1 MAVREI
7 STRLTLT
14 GENSFNNALKAMN
27 RNMKL
32 LDAEMK
38 KASVTFG
45 EADQREELLSKQ
57 SDLLTDKLQ
66 QQKNIVAALEQE
78 LEQAAAAYGDNDQRV
93 DRLRISLSKAQTEE
107 AKINRELE
115 ETGRELREI
124 QSPLRRAG
132 NAIEDNLT
140 DQAREAR
147 AELDDMLEGIQ
158 NDLGSIKFSTG
169 FSAFKDFGEGIAD
182 IWSGLDGFVAGTRDY
197 RRQMAY
203 LAQNAEAAGEDF
215 ARVKQMAMEVAA
227 LTGDMDGAVEGLSNL
242 LAAGYKGEGLA
253 NMVNSLASAAIRFP
267 DTLKFENL
275 AEALQET
282 LATGA
287 GTGAFG
293 ELLERLGFQIEEVNK
308 ALENSKSKEGRMQD
322 IAGFLGITDL
332 ETYYKDFAEKNAA
345 LLEEA
350 LADQKWQDALAN
362 IGGQISG
369 FFTPLKSE
377 MADVINAWAG
387 TLAGEDGSTEKL
399 DKELGDVGAV
409 VNTWALG
416 VINNVTKATSEMTTK
431 VITDA
436 ENAMKRAAEI
446 LSGEKPPTESEV
458 EQATSD
464 LMGAAEF
471 LIGSHLTGTAGFQ
484 NWWWGTNNDGWL
496 KTSADFAQSAFQHL
510 RNGIQGKIGQY
521 EQPIG
526 PELPESMKQTMEEAG
541 GTAGTAA
548 GQSLADAIAAKQG
561 EVEAAVQSITDA
573 VNRII
578 DKVKPIEIKVK
589 DNTGAGGTGTGQAFG
604 GGNSGDPLEFNFNV
618 DGVSLGRVMAPYVS
632 REMGKA
638 ASLRVR
644 TGRG

>member
-93 DRLRISLSKAQTEE
+93 DRLRISLAKAQTEE

-124 QSPLRRAG
+124 QGPLRRAG

-147 AELDDMLEGIQ
+147 TELDDMLEGIQ

-203 LAQNAEAAGEDF
+203 LAQNAEAAGENF

-267 DTLKFENL
+267 ETLKFENL

-322 IAGFLGITDL
+322 IAGFLGVTDL

-350 LADQKWQDALAN
+350 LADQKWQDAMAKF
-362 IGGQISG
+362 GTTVSTYM
-369 FFTPLKSE
+369 TPLKSAA
-377 MADVINAWAG
+377 ADVIGAWAD
-387 TLAGEDGSTEKL
+387 TLNGVDGSQENLNKALGHFGDTLMQYWMDLQTSFEDWLFPEKARERQAYEDQYSAGEIPMPEITPYNGPIEPPKPKAPELSPAEKNRQDYL
-399 DKELGDVGAV
+399 AHLG
-409 VNTWALG
+409 
-416 VINNVTKATSEMTTK
+416 
-431 VITDA
+431 ITDD
-436 ENAMKRAAEI
+436 M
-446 LSGEKPPTESEV
+446 
-458 EQATSD
+458 AT
-464 LMGAAEF
+464 
-471 LIGSHLTGTAGFQ
+471 TAG
-484 NWWWGTNNDGWL
+484 D
-496 KTSADFAQSAFQHL
+496 
-510 RNGIQGKIGQY
+510 
-521 EQPIG
+521 
-526 PELPESMKQTMEEAG
+526 
-541 GTAGTAA
+541 AGTAA

-589 DNTGAGGTGTGQAFG
+589 DNTGTSGTGQAFG

>member
-14 GENSFNNALKAMN
+14 GENNFNNALKAMN

-38 KASVTFG
+38 KASMTFG

-57 SDLLTDKLQ
+57 SDLLTDKLE
-66 QQKNIVAALEQE
+66 QQKNIVATLEQG
-78 LEQAAAAYGDNDQRV
+78 LKKSAAAYGDNDQRV
-93 DRLRISLSKAQTEE
+93 DRLRIALEKAKTEE
-107 AKINRELE
+107 IKINRELN
-115 ETGRELREI
+115 ETGRELREL
-124 QSPLRRAG
+124 QGPLRRAG

-140 DQAREAR
+140 DQARDAR
-147 AELDDMLEGIQ
+147 EELDDMLKGMQ
-158 NDLGSIKFSTG
+158 DDLGSIAFSTG
-169 FSAFKDFGEGIAD
+169 FSAFKDFGQGIAD

-253 NMVNSLASAAIRFP
+253 NMVNALASAAIRFP

-322 IAGFLGITDL
+322 IAAFLGVTDL

-350 LADQKWQDALAN
+350 LADQKWQDAMAKFGTTVSTYMTPVKNEFSDVLLAWSDMLN
-362 IGGQISG
+362 GISG
-369 FFTPLKSE
+369 S
-377 MADVINAWAG
+377 
-387 TLAGEDGSTEKL
+387 GETAEKEI
-399 DKELGDVGAV
+399 KEFAQE
-409 VNTWALG
+409 
-416 VINNVTKATSEMTTK
+416 IMTQLNLIDERVYGK
-431 VITDA
+431 EPIDA
-436 ENAMKRAAEI
+436 ENAINNAVDSIYGMFGFSVDENGQLHNDAAEKNRQDYLAHLGI
-446 LSGEKPPTESEV
+446 TDDM
-458 EQATSD
+458 AT
-464 LMGAAEF
+464 
-471 LIGSHLTGTAGFQ
+471 TAG
-484 NWWWGTNNDGWL
+484 
-496 KTSADFAQSAFQHL
+496 
-510 RNGIQGKIGQY
+510 
-521 EQPIG
+521 E
-526 PELPESMKQTMEEAG
+526 
-541 GTAGTAA
+541 AGTAA

-578 DKVKPIEIKVK
+578 DSVKPIEIKVK
-589 DNTGAGGTGTGQAFG
+589 DNTGTSGTGTGQAFG

-618 DGVSLGRVMAPYVS
+618 DGVSLGRVMAPHVS
-632 REMGKA
+632 REMGRA

>member
-242 LAAGYKGEGLA
+242 LAAGYKGDGLA
-253 NMVNSLASAAIRFP
+253 DMINKLASAAIQFP
-267 DTLKFENL
+267 ETLKFENL
-275 AEALQET
+275 AESLQET

-287 GTGAFG
+287 ATGDFAAMLG
-293 ELLERLGFQIEEVNK
+293 RLKINLDEVNA
-308 ALENSKSKEGRMQD
+308 ALAESKSTAGRMQD
-322 IAGFLGITDL
+322 LEAYLGLTNL
-332 ETYYKDFAEKNAA
+332 ETYYKDFAAKNAA

-350 LADQKWQDALAN
+350 LADQKWQDAMAKFGTTVSTYMTPVKNEFSDVLLAWN
-362 IGGQISG
+362 DMLNGIEGSSETAKTEFAEFAEAADEALKKFEVFLPEGTKEYGGPTTGKVLDRIFGWGIYDDNPVSPAEQNRR
-369 FFTPLKSE
+369 
-377 MADVINAWAG
+377 DY
-387 TLAGEDGSTEKL
+387 LAH
-399 DKELGDVGAV
+399 LG
-409 VNTWALG
+409 
-416 VINNVTKATSEMTTK
+416 
-431 VITDA
+431 ITDD
-436 ENAMKRAAEI
+436 M
-446 LSGEKPPTESEV
+446 
-458 EQATSD
+458 AT
-464 LMGAAEF
+464 
-471 LIGSHLTGTAGFQ
+471 TAG
-484 NWWWGTNNDGWL
+484 D
-496 KTSADFAQSAFQHL
+496 
-510 RNGIQGKIGQY
+510 
-521 EQPIG
+521 
-526 PELPESMKQTMEEAG
+526 
-541 GTAGTAA
+541 AGTAA

-604 GGNSGDPLEFNFNV
+604 GGNSGDPLEFIFKV

>member
-45 EADQREELLSKQ
+45 DADQREELLSKQ

-78 LEQAAAAYGDNDQRV
+78 LEQATAAYGDNDQRV
-93 DRLRISLSKAQTEE
+93 DRLRISLAKAQTEE

-140 DQAREAR
+140 DQARDAR
-147 AELDDMLEGIQ
+147 EELDDMLEGIQ
-158 NDLGSIKFSTG
+158 DDLGSIKFNTG

-293 ELLERLGFQIEEVNK
+293 ELLERLGFQIEKVNK

-332 ETYYKDFAEKNAA
+332 ETYYKNFAEKNAA

-350 LADQKWQDALAN
+350 LADQKWQDAMAKF
-362 IGGQISG
+362 GTTVSTYM
-369 FFTPLKSE
+369 TPLKSAA
-377 MADVINAWAG
+377 ADVIGAWAD
-387 TLAGEDGSTEKL
+387 TLNGVDGSQENLNKALGHFGDTLMQYWMDLQTSFEDWLFPEKARERQAYEDKYNAGEIPLPEITPRTDG
-399 DKELGDVGAV
+399 A
-409 VNTWALG
+409 
-416 VINNVTKATSEMTTK
+416 
-431 VITDA
+431 
-436 ENAMKRAAEI
+436 
-446 LSGEKPPTESEV
+446 
-458 EQATSD
+458 
-464 LMGAAEF
+464 
-471 LIGSHLTGTAGFQ
+471 
-484 NWWWGTNNDGWL
+484 
-496 KTSADFAQSAFQHL
+496 
-510 RNGIQGKIGQY
+510 Y

-526 PELPESMKQTMEEAG
+526 PELPEAMKQTMDEAG
-541 GTAGTAA
+541 KNAGDAA

-589 DNTGAGGTGTGQAFG
+589 DNTGTSGTGQAFG

-632 REMGKA
+632 REMGRA